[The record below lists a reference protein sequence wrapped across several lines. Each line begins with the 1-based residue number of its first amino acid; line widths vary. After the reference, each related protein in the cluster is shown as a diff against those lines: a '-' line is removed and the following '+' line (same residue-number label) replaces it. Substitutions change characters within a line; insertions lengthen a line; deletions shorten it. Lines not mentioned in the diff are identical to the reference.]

1 MKTNELKSKSIK
13 ELTELLNE
21 LKTKMAKLSFEL
33 EASALK
39 DTSQIKKAKKDI
51 ARILTA
57 VRQSMSQTSKS

>member
-33 EASALK
+33 EANALK

-57 VRQSMSQTSKS
+57 VRQSMS

>member
-33 EASALK
+33 EANALK